1 MELLKKEDK
10 EYLKKEFGKIL
21 RDGVKILLFTSKDEN
36 CKYCKDTE
44 KLLKE
49 VSELSDRIE
58 LEIHDVEDKKAREMG
73 IELAPTVIVTDS
85 MEELGSGVRFTG
97 IPSGYEFT
105 ALIKDIMYVSTKQ
118 LEITDATIQELQN
131 IRSRLKIEVYV
142 TPACPYC
149 PKAVMIAHQ
158 FAMVSD
164 KIESE
169 VIESLEFPSL
179 ADSWRVMS
187 VPHTVIKNL
196 DRGNVVQFV
205 GAYPENYVL
214 DFVRDADEGK
224 EVEMK

>member
-21 RDGVKILLFTSKDEN
+21 RDGVKIMLFTSKDEN

-49 VSELSDRIE
+49 VSKLSDRIE

-179 ADSWRVMS
+179 ADSWGVMG

>member
-179 ADSWRVMS
+179 ADSWGVMG